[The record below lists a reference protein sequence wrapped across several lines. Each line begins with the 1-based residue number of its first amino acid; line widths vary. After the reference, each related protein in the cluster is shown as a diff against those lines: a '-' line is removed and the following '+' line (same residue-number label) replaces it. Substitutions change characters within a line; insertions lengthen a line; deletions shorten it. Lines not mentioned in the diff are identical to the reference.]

1 MENKLNTD
9 VEETNDIEGT
19 NSIEADAEK
28 ISEKT
33 VGYDDDKP
41 FYERD
46 EEKYKSFYERDDE
59 TYLYNCH
66 SCISMVC
73 SSRTFRRYDV
83 REGKTEKA
91 DTLFYRYH
99 FTWNFRFYDVRYVS
113 HFLELCRNNTPY
125 NDGAYKIF
133 L

>member
-46 EEKYKSFYERDDE
+46 EEKYKSFYERVVE
-59 TYLYNCH
+59 KSPCGFKCLEYLPLYIRL
-66 SCISMVC
+66 S
-73 SSRTFRRYDV
+73 T
-83 REGKTEKA
+83 G
-91 DTLFYRYH
+91 
-99 FTWNFRFYDVRYVS
+99 YV
-113 HFLELCRNNTPY
+113 FI
-125 NDGAYKIF
+125 KI
-133 L
+133 LPVL